1 MIGLYFGLASSIIAI
16 IVVIFLI
23 KSVISKDEGSD
34 VMKKIARQIQL
45 GASTFLKREYLYI
58 AIVVAVIAIVM
69 LVAGKYFGYKSA
81 VSFVWGAAVSA
92 SAGFIGMT
100 IATRA
105 NVRTTHAADKAGM
118 KGALGIA
125 ISGGA
130 VMVTMAYVPLQLSA
144 FPNLVSLIW

>member
-1 MIGLYFGLASSIIAI
+1 MIGLYFGLASGIIAV
-16 IVVIFLI
+16 IVVLLLI
-23 KSVISKDEGSD
+23 KSVVSKDDGNE

-58 AIVVAVIAIVM
+58 AVVVAVIAVVM
-69 LVAGKYFGYKSA
+69 LLAAKYFGYKSA
-81 VSFVWGAAVSA
+81 LSFVWGAAVSA

-105 NVRTTHAADKAGM
+105 NVRTTHAADKSGM

-130 VMVTMAYVPLQLSA
+130 VMGISVVGISRDTATCL
-144 FPNLVSLIW
+144 